1 MKEELG
7 GGLPAERGF
16 ITARGTPRAPYYAL
30 KTKSLRG
37 FFMAKKNIFSPVEE
51 IIGDIRRGRLVVLTD
66 DEARENEGDLVM
78 AGKFATPARINFLA
92 KYGRG
97 LICAPLE
104 EERARA
110 LNLFQME
117 RDSTDPYK
125 TNWLIS
131 VDAAKGVSTG
141 ISAADRARAVK
152 VLADPAAL
160 PSDLTRPGHIFPLK
174 ARPGGVLARAGHTEA
189 CTDLVRLAGLSG
201 AGVICEIMNPDGT
214 MARLPA
220 LARFAARHGLK
231 LGTIA
236 DLIAYRRRNESL
248 VEKAAVS
255 TLPTEF
261 GTFAI
266 TVYRERLT
274 GLEHVALV
282 FGALTDP
289 ALVRVHSECLT
300 GDVFGSCRCDCGPQ
314 LRGAM
319 KLIAREGS
327 GAILYMRQEGRGIG
341 LANKIKA
348 YSLQDKGYD
357 TVTANEALGF
367 AADLRDYGIGAQILC
382 DLGLR
387 RLRLITNNP
396 RKVVGLRGYG
406 LEIKE
411 RVPLVI
417 TPNRHNARYLKTKKD
432 KMGHI
437 FAAAGRPAGNIQ

>member
-1 MKEELG
+1 MK
-7 GGLPAERGF
+7 
-16 ITARGTPRAPYYAL
+16 
-30 KTKSLRG
+30 
-37 FFMAKKNIFSPVEE
+37 KKIKFAPVEE
-51 IIGDIRRGRLVVLTD
+51 VIKDIKRGRMVVLTD

-78 AGKFATPARINFLA
+78 AGKFAAPANVNFMA

-104 EERARA
+104 EARA
-110 LNLFQME
+110 AALGLFQME

-131 VDAAKGVSTG
+131 VDAARGVTTG
-141 ISAADRARAVK
+141 ISAADRARTIK
-152 VLADPAAL
+152 VLSAPGSLPA
-160 PSDLTRPGHIFPLK
+160 DLTRPGHIFPLK
-174 ARPGGVLARAGHTEA
+174 ARKGGVLARAGHTEA
-189 CTDLVRLAGLSG
+189 CMDLVKLAGLDG

-220 LARFAARHGLK
+220 LAAFSARHGLK

-236 DLIAYRRRNESL
+236 DIIAYRRRNESL
-248 VEKAAVS
+248 VERASAS

-261 GTFAI
+261 GTFDI
-266 TVYRERLT
+266 TVYKERLT
-274 GLEHVALV
+274 GLEHL
-282 FGALTDP
+282 ALTLGKIGAT

-300 GDVFGSCRCDCGPQ
+300 GDVFGSRRCDCGPQ
-314 LRGAM
+314 LHAAM
-319 KLIAREGS
+319 RLIAKEGA

-341 LANKIKA
+341 LGNKIKA

-382 DLGLR
+382 DMGLK

-396 RKVVGLRGYG
+396 RKVVGLKGYG
-406 LEIKE
+406 LEITE
-411 RVPLVI
+411 RVPLLI
-417 TPNRHNARYLKTKKD
+417 APNKFNARYLKTKQE

-437 FAAAGRPAGNIQ
+437 Y

>member
-1 MKEELG
+1 MVKKNVFSAVEEL
-7 GGLPAERGF
+7 
-16 ITARGTPRAPYYAL
+16 
-30 KTKSLRG
+30 
-37 FFMAKKNIFSPVEE
+37 V
-51 IIGDIRRGRLVVLTD
+51 GDIRRGRMVVLTD

-78 AGKFATPARINFLA
+78 AGCYATPAKINFMA

-104 EERARA
+104 EERASA

-117 RDSTDPYK
+117 RENTDPYK

-131 VDAAKGVSTG
+131 VDASDGVATG
-141 ISAADRARAVK
+141 ISAADRARTIR
-152 VLADPAAL
+152 VLSDPASS

-174 ARPGGVLARAGHTEA
+174 AKKGGVLARAGHTEA
-189 CTDLVRLAGLSG
+189 SVDLVRLAGLAG
-201 AGVICEIMNPDGT
+201 TGVICEIMNADGT
-214 MARLPA
+214 MARLPE
-220 LARFAARHGLK
+220 LAAFSARHGLR

-236 DLIAYRRRNESL
+236 DLITYRRRKESL
-248 VEKAAVS
+248 VRRVAVS

-261 GTFAI
+261 GVFDIA
-266 TVYRERLT
+266 VYKEILT
-274 GLEHVALV
+274 GLEHL
-282 FGALTDP
+282 ALTLGKISGT

-300 GDVFGSCRCDCGPQ
+300 GDVFGSRRCDCGHQ
-314 LRGAM
+314 LHAAM
-319 KLIAREGS
+319 RMIAEEGS

-341 LANKIKA
+341 LGNKIKA

-382 DLGLR
+382 DMGLR

-396 RKVVGLRGYG
+396 RKVVGLKGYG

-411 RVPLVI
+411 RVPLRI
-417 TPNRHNARYLKTKKD
+417 TPNRHNARYLETKRK

-437 FAAAGRPAGNIQ
+437 Y